1 MPVKDCYTLNED
13 ISIHYLEST
22 DNSPDLTPLVYVPG
36 ALGFAEHFQDEMRI
50 LSPRHCLSLSLRGN
64 GKSDAPLEGYSLEDH
79 VSDIE
84 SVINESHLKGYCLMA
99 YSMGVPYA
107 IKHASNSPEHI
118 KGIIICDYPA
128 KYPSIPESWVDTVL
142 SKGFMKEDR
151 QHVVRGIQRDS
162 KEVELWEDLQ
172 RIKCPVLVI
181 KGGTNNSLLKEKAT
195 EKYINCLSNVNVV
208 EFSDSGHELWK
219 PDYNRFI
226 KTVTEFLEELDLKG
240 EISR

>member
-1 MPVKDCYTLNED
+1 MPMKDRYAKNKD

-22 DNSPDLTPLVYVPG
+22 DFSPDLTPLVYVPG
-36 ALGFAEHFQDEMRI
+36 ALGFAEHFEDEMSI

-64 GKSDAPLEGYSLEDH
+64 GKSDAPLAAYSLEDH
-79 VSDIE
+79 ESDIE
-84 SVINESHLKGYCLMA
+84 AVIKDSHLKDYCLMA

-107 IKHASNSPEHI
+107 IQYASNSPDHI
-118 KGIIICDYPA
+118 KGIILCDYPA

-142 SKGFMKEDR
+142 SKGLIKEDR
-151 QHVVRGIQRDS
+151 QHVVRGIQSDS

-172 RIKCPVLVI
+172 QIQCPVLII
-181 KGGTNNSLLKEKAT
+181 KGGTNNSLLKESAT
-195 EKYINCLSNVNVV
+195 EKYKNHLSNVSVV

-226 KTVTEFLEELDLKG
+226 KTVTDFLVELDRLHT
-240 EISR
+240 